1 MLNAPWQIGSI
12 RPPGCSWI
20 EGSFLLSIQHL
31 QLDRRQLFTFY
42 SAFAAGQKVNFPLV
56 FSLHS
61 LEISSEILKK
71 SVSSSVLNQFT
82 IKVSQIKDISQQILN
97 LSGPTV
103 KFCLD
108 HPHKLL
114 QIFLA
119 GGRAGRFGLVNP
131 GHPSKYSPI
140 CLFSGDTLKI
150 VIDSA
155 KKKIQTFLYIEIFRG
170 VLWTT
175 FYTNSPWCNNFS
187 QFFLA
192 LGCMATFDSPHLCQG
207 HFYQS
212 LHFFQCH

>member
-1 MLNAPWQIGSI
+1 M
-12 RPPGCSWI
+12 
-20 EGSFLLSIQHL
+20 
-31 QLDRRQLFTFY
+31 
-42 SAFAAGQKVNFPLV
+42 
-56 FSLHS
+56 
-61 LEISSEILKK
+61 
-71 SVSSSVLNQFT
+71 
-82 IKVSQIKDISQQILN
+82 
-97 LSGPTV
+97 SGPTV

-155 KKKIQTFLYIEIFRG
+155 KKKIQTFFYIEIFRG

-175 FYTNSPWCNNFS
+175 FYTNSPWWLMSSSCCLWKVVTFFGKEHVNWFS
-187 QFFLA
+187 IN
-192 LGCMATFDSPHLCQG
+192 GVMGISIIYGTK
-207 HFYQS
+207 
-212 LHFFQCH
+212 LHVKIWTHVVVFSHGAKLIVKTCWHGAKLYVKVCVCEKMFTGVILSVLN